1 MVLERAYMLGL
12 QLGQLV
18 FAMELVSVLENR
30 LEDWLKN
37 RLEQHYQWMM
47 IEEYSNK
54 RKLDTGKK

>member
-1 MVLERAYMLGL
+1 MVLERACMLGL